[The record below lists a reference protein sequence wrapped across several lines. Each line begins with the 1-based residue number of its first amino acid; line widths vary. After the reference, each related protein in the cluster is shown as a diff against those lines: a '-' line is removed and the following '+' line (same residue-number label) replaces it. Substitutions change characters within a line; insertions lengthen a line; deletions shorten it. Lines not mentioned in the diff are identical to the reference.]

1 MHPIAGTESY
11 CDVVNT
17 SANKTTYPE
26 PRFMSENLY
35 DSVLC
40 GAGSSIAEEGKRAVH
55 ADTDKAEAGSLDWS
69 PDTQL
74 LWNWLSS

>member
-1 MHPIAGTESY
+1 MVLVLGNQFGA
-11 CDVVNT
+11 
-17 SANKTTYPE
+17 
-26 PRFMSENLY
+26 L
-35 DSVLC
+35 DSRI
-40 GAGSSIAEEGKRAVH
+40 GAGSSIAEEGKKAVH